1 MSEGRFAGRG
11 CVVTG
16 STGLAASG
24 ARALA
29 AERGHVFVISR
40 DAGHARALADEIS
53 AAGGR
58 AAWHAA
64 DLRGES
70 GVEGA
75 FDAAGSTL
83 GRIDALYAVAGISA
97 RRFGDGPIHEAS
109 LTGWEAAITANAT
122 SMFLVCRAA
131 VVRMLAQEPDGDG
144 LRGAILTMSSVLARH
159 PSVPHFETHGYAA
172 SKGAIEALTRSMAAS
187 YAPHRIRVNAI
198 APALVATPMSGRAQD
213 DAEIVDYLRTR
224 QPLAGGPMEADAI
237 TPTALHLLSRD
248 ARMITGQVVDVDGG
262 WGLSE
267 PAVRETGAPR

>member
-1 MSEGRFAGRG
+1 VSANRFADRG

-24 ARALA
+24 ARAMA
-29 AERGHVFVISR
+29 AEGGHLFVISR
-40 DAGHARALADEIS
+40 DAAHAKALADEITD
-53 AAGGR
+53 AGGT

-70 GVEGA
+70 GVEAA
-75 FDAAGSTL
+75 FEAAGSTL

-109 LTGWEAAITANAT
+109 LSGWDAALTANAT

-131 VVRMLAQEPDGDG
+131 VVRMLAQEPDADG
-144 LRGAILTMSSVLARH
+144 LRGAVLTMSSMLARH
-159 PSVPHFETHGYAA
+159 PSVPHFETHAYAA

-187 YAPHRIRVNAI
+187 YASRGIRANGI
-198 APALVATPMSGRAQD
+198 APALVVTPMSGRAQD
-213 DAEIVDYLRTR
+213 DPEILDYLRSK
-224 QPLAGGPMEADAI
+224 QPLAGGPMEADAV

-248 ARMITGQVVDVDGG
+248 ARMITGQVIDVDGG
-262 WGLSE
+262 WGVSE
-267 PAVRETGAPR
+267 RAFRG

>member
-1 MSEGRFAGRG
+1 VSEGRFAGRG

-29 AERGHVFVISR
+29 AEGGHLFVISR
-40 DAGHARALADEIS
+40 DAGHARALADEITD
-53 AAGGR
+53 AGGS
-58 AAWHAA
+58 AEWHAA

-70 GVEGA
+70 GVEAAFGA
-75 FDAAGSTL
+75 AASSL

-109 LTGWEAAITANAT
+109 LVGWDAAITANAT

-131 VVRMLAQEPDGDG
+131 VVRMQAQAPDADG
-144 LRGAILTMSSVLARH
+144 LRGAIVTMSSVLARH

-187 YAPHRIRVNAI
+187 YAPHGIRVNAI
-198 APALVATPMSGRAQD
+198 APGLVATPMSGRAQD
-213 DAEIVDYLRTR
+213 DPETLAYLRAK
-224 QPLAGGPMEADAI
+224 QPLAGGPMEPATV

-248 ARMITGQVVDVDGG
+248 ARMITGQVIDVDGG
-262 WGLSE
+262 WGVSE
-267 PAVRETGAPR
+267 PATHG